1 MTVTPA
7 PPPEARPAVRLGVAF
22 VPTMPPESLRSLAT
36 AVEAAGLDDL
46 WVWEDCFKQSG
57 VASAAAALAWTER
70 IRVGIGLMPAPLRS
84 TAVTAMEIATVAR
97 MFPGRFVPAVGHGV
111 QEWMGRSG
119 VRVDSPLTLL
129 REHTEALRGL
139 LAGKEVTTSGRYV
152 QLDGIRLDW
161 PAPDVPLVLGG
172 VGPRSIA
179 LAGELGDGL
188 ILANALTPDDVRAA
202 AAAATAAAGS
212 AGWPVPEV
220 YATLIAATGPGA
232 QERLDAE
239 LPLWGAEPGRG
250 IGAAG
255 DARAIADAV
264 LRLAAAGAGSVAV
277 QPTADEPDLAGFV
290 ELLGR
295 EVRPLLD
302 HA

>member
-7 PPPEARPAVRLGVAF
+7 PRPEARPAVRLGVAF
-22 VPTMPPESLRSLAT
+22 VPTMAPESLRGLAT
-36 AVEAAGLDDL
+36 AVEGAGLDDL

-57 VASAAAALAWTER
+57 VASAAAALGWTEHV
-70 IRVGIGLMPAPLRS
+70 RVGIGLMPAPLRS
-84 TAVTAMEIATVAR
+84 TAVTAMEVATLAR

-111 QEWMGRSG
+111 QAWMGQAG

-129 REHTEALRGL
+129 REHTEALRLL
-139 LAGKEVTTSGRYV
+139 LAGEEVTTSGRYV
-152 QLDGIRLDW
+152 HLDRVRLDW
-161 PAPDVPLVLGG
+161 PAPRVPLVLGG
-172 VGPRSIA
+172 VGPRSLA
-179 LAGELGDGL
+179 LAGELGDGV

-202 AAAATAAAGS
+202 AEAATAAASPVGR
-212 AGWPVPEV
+212 PVPEV
-220 YATLIAATGPGA
+220 YATLIAATGDKA

-264 LRLAAAGAGSVAV
+264 LRLAAAGASAVAV
-277 QPTADEPDLAGFV
+277 QPTADEPDLAGLV

-295 EVRPLLD
+295 EVRPLLE

>member
-1 MTVTPA
+1 MTVTPV
-7 PPPEARPAVRLGVAF
+7 PRPEARPAVRLGVAF
-22 VPTMPPESLRSLAT
+22 VPTMTPESLRSLAT

-57 VASAAAALAWTER
+57 LASAAAALAWTER
-70 IRVGIGLMPAPLRS
+70 VRVGLGLLPAPLRS
-84 TAVTAMEIATVAR
+84 TAVTAMEIATLGR

-111 QEWMGRSG
+111 QTWMEQAG
-119 VRVDSPLTLL
+119 VRVKSPLTLL
-129 REHTEALRGL
+129 REHTGALRRL
-139 LAGKEVTTSGRYV
+139 LAGEEVSTSGRYV
-152 QLDGIRLDW
+152 TLDRVRLDW
-161 PAPDVPLVLGG
+161 PAPQVPLVLGG

-179 LAGELGDGL
+179 LAGELGDGV

-202 AAAATAAAGS
+202 AETAGAAAQS
-212 AGWPVPEV
+212 AGRPAPGV
-220 YATLIAATGPGA
+220 YATLIAATGDGA
-232 QERLDAE
+232 QQRLDAE
-239 LPLWGAEPGRG
+239 LPLWGAGPGRG

-255 DARAIADAV
+255 DARAIADGV
-264 LRLAAAGAGSVAV
+264 LRLAAAGASAVSV

-302 HA
+302 QA